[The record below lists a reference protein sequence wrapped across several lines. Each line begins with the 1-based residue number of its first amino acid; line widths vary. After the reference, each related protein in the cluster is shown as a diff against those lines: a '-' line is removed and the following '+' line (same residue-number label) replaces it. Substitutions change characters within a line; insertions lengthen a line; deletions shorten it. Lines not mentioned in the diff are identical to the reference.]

1 MTESADGVLLIHAF
15 PLAAGMWDRQVATLE
30 DAGWPVAAPSLP
42 GFGGTEGVGP
52 TMTMG
57 AAADRC
63 LQAADA
69 AGFERFV
76 VCGLSM
82 GGYVAFELWRMA
94 RQRVAGFVL
103 ANTRSGAD
111 TPEAA
116 QGRRALAD
124 RLDAEG
130 NEFLAEQP
138 PPLLSDR
145 APAEVWERV
154 RAAIR
159 AQPAASIGAAARG
172 MAERIDSTPDLGAID
187 VPMLVVTSTLDTL
200 IAPAVSAE
208 MREHRHDAGLVEIP
222 DAGHLSNL
230 EAPEAFDRALL
241 AFLGTFDRA

>member
-15 PLAAGMWDRQVATLE
+15 PLDAGMWERQVGTLE
-30 DAGWPVAAPSLP
+30 NAGWPVAAPSLP
-42 GFGGTEGVGP
+42 GFGGADGVGP

-69 AGFERFV
+69 AGIERFV
-76 VCGLSM
+76 ACGLSM

-94 RQRVAGFVL
+94 RQRIAGLVL

-130 NEFLAEQP
+130 NGFLVEQP
-138 PPLLSDR
+138 PPLLSDQ
-145 APAEVWERV
+145 ASDELWDQV
-154 RAAIR
+154 RGAIR
-159 AQPAASIGAAARG
+159 AQPAASIGAAAR
-172 MAERIDSTPDLGAID
+172 AID
-187 VPMLVVTSTLDTL
+187 VPMLIVTSSLDTL
-200 IAPAVSAE
+200 IPAAVSTE
-208 MREHRHDAGLVEIP
+208 MRDHHPDAGLVEIP
-222 DAGHLSNL
+222 GSGHLSNL
-230 EAPEAFDRALL
+230 EAPEAFDQALL
-241 AFLGTFDRA
+241 AFLATFDRA